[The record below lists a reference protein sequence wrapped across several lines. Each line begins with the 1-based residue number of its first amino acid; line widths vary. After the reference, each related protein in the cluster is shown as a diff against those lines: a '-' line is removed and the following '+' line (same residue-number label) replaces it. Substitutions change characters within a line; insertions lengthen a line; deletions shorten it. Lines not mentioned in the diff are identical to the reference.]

1 MEMWSGP
8 LANDQAAIVKDPLHR
23 LLLKLGTRDIIT
35 AEEEAVLR
43 DSLGE
48 IREMPSNKIVVR
60 AGVEVGECTLLL
72 EGYICRFKDLR
83 DGQRQIMEI
92 HVPGDFLDLHTFL
105 LKRLEHHVGS
115 LTPVRLAIVPHDKL
129 RDITERHPHLARM
142 LWFSTLLDA
151 SIHRERILS
160 IGRRSALARIAHLLC
175 ELNVRLGLVG
185 LAAGNRYLLPVT
197 QADIADATGLTSVHV
212 NRMLKQLRDQELLT
226 FRNGEVIIH
235 EWDRLQT
242 LAEFSS
248 RYLYMERRPR

>member
-72 EGYICRFKDLR
+72 EGYICRFKDLK
-83 DGQRQIMEI
+83 DGQRQ
-92 HVPGDFLDLHTFL
+92 
-105 LKRLEHHVGS
+105 
-115 LTPVRLAIVPHDKL
+115 LAIVPHDQL